1 MNRNKRFFY
10 TLVITHYP
18 LVTKNVRNYRELI
31 VWQKSMR
38 AAREVYSLVKRLS
51 KEELYGL
58 SDQMRRAAVS
68 IPSNI
73 AEGQG
78 RKLTKEFLQFLSIA
92 NGSRT
97 ELETQLL
104 LCVEIG
110 YLSDSDI
117 TATWQTLQEVGKLL
131 NALINSL
138 NKSR

>member
-1 MNRNKRFFY
+1 
-10 TLVITHYP
+10 
-18 LVTKNVRNYRELI
+18 
-31 VWQKSMR
+31 MR
-38 AAREVYSLVKRLS
+38 AAREVYSLVKRLP

-78 RKLTKEFLQFLSIA
+78 RKSTKEFLQFLSIA